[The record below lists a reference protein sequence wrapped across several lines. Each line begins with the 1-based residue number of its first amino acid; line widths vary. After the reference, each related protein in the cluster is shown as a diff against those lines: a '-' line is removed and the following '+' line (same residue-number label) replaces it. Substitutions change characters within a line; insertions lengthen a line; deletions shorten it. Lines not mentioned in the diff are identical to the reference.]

1 MYLFLDTYICVPVYI
16 YILYICIYNV
26 VSDYWNSFL
35 GGIPYTNNTMN
46 TIIDATNYRY
56 KKYKIQKVLFVVGH
70 I

>member
-1 MYLFLDTYICVPVYI
+1 MCACVYI
-16 YILYICIYNV
+16 YIVHLYLQKLYNV